1 MAARLLRFGAR
12 MTANNRCR
20 ALVLA
25 TALAFVPLAANAT
38 ISKAMSFDDKVE
50 NASSIVLGRCL
61 DQQSR
66 WDDSRKLILT
76 YTTFRVEKMMKGQ
89 PAQEFTVVTPGGVVG
104 TTAQDVVGVPRFS
117 KGEDHVVFVRNS
129 RSGPTVLYF
138 DQGAYQVVAEGGER
152 MVKPLVSSAVLVD
165 TQRGMAVAPERPRT
179 LRDFESHIRETVRRR
194 EIARMEMI
202 VKARRKDASMTSVL
216 SRNWP
221 IVALA
226 LLGAVLAT
234 WQLTRRW

>member
-1 MAARLLRFGAR
+1 
-12 MTANNRCR
+12 MTANNRSR
-20 ALVLA
+20 ALVFAAAVALAPIAAQATIA
-25 TALAFVPLAANAT
+25 TA
-38 ISKAMSFDDKVE
+38 KSFDDKVE
-50 NASSIVLGRCL
+50 NASAIVLGRCL

-66 WDDSRKLILT
+66 WDDSHKLILT
-76 YTTFRVEKMMKGQ
+76 YTTFRVEKMIKGQ

-117 KGEDHVVFVRNS
+117 KGDDHVVFVRNT
-129 RSGPTVLYF
+129 RAGPTVLYF
-138 DQGAYQVVAEGGER
+138 EQGAYEVVAEGGER

-165 TQRGMAVAPERPRT
+165 TQRGMAVAPERPRS
-179 LRDFESHIRETVRRR
+179 LRDFENHVRETVRRR

-202 VKARRKDASMTSVL
+202 VKAKRKDASVASVL
-216 SRNWP
+216 RRNWP

-234 WQLTRRW
+234 WQLTKRW